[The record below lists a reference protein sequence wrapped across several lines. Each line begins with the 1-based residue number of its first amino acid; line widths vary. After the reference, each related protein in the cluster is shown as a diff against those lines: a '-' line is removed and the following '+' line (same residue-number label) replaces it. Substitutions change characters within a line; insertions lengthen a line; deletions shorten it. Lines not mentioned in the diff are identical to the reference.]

1 MAEGLDRFTDA
12 QARVWETVKAELQA
26 GRKSSHWM
34 WYIFPQLESLGQS
47 PTAKHYGMRDIS
59 EATAYLAHPVLGPR
73 LAEVAG
79 LLLPHA
85 GTPPEKIM
93 GGVGR
98 DEAPFI
104 DDALLNGSQGRP
116 GIRAGPRH
124 VLHRPL
130 PAYCRGPLRSRLR
143 LP

>member
-47 PTAKHYGMRDIS
+47 PTAKHYGIRDID
-59 EATAYLAHPVLGPR
+59 EASAYLAHPVLGPR

-85 GTPPEKIM
+85 GTPPERIM
-93 GGVGR
+93 GGV
-98 DEAPFI
+98 
-104 DDALLNGSQGRP
+104 DAMK
-116 GIRAGPRH
+116 
-124 VLHRPL
+124 
-130 PAYCRGPLRSRLR
+130 LRSSMTLFSMVPEADPVFAQV
-143 LP
+143 LATFYTDPCPLTVEALSGHA